1 MEFTIKQARQHAELT
16 QEETAKKLGVST
28 KTYQNYESGKTA
40 LRIVKSKRFSSISNI
55 PISKIIF
62 LLSNYG

>member
-1 MEFTIKQARQHAELT
+1 MEFTIKKARQYAGLT
-16 QEETAKKLGVST
+16 QQEIAKKLGVST

-40 LRIVKSKRFSSISNI
+40 MRIDKAKMFSSITNI
-55 PISKIIF
+55 PLSKIIF

>member
-28 KTYQNYESGKTA
+28 KTYQNYETGKTA
-40 LRIVKSKRFSSISNI
+40 MRIDKAKRFSSITNI